1 MRAMPKS
8 ASVKKKPNHERWLVS
23 YADLLTLLLALFV
36 VLYASSTRN
45 KDLVAEVEMGMQR
58 AFHATPIT
66 IMNTHTAGN
75 GILTHAVSTV
85 QHPIA
90 HPATH
95 LQHVTPAISKRLESE
110 IFALQNVQQ
119 QLAILLQPMT
129 QAKTV
134 TMTAQPLT
142 LVISFDASAL
152 FPSGK
157 ATLVKPAVTLLSH
170 VAKSLTKLP
179 QQFSIVI
186 QGYTDNQPIATKQ
199 FPSNWSLSAE
209 RAVTVVSLFMQHGID
224 GSRLSAQGFG
234 EFAPFAPNTTAAG
247 RAQNRR
253 VVVVIHAMDPNV
265 P

>member
-1 MRAMPKS
+1 MRGIARP
-8 ASVKKKPNHERWLVS
+8 AREKKKPNHERWLVS

-58 AFHATPIT
+58 AFHATPLSIL
-66 IMNTHTAGN
+66 NTKSAGN
-75 GILTHAVSTV
+75 GIMQHAVSTV

-95 LQHVTPAISKRLESE
+95 LQHATPRISKQLEAE
-110 IFALQNVQQ
+110 LVALQQVQA
-119 QLAILLQPMT
+119 QLATLLQPMT
-129 QAKTV
+129 TSKKV

-157 ATLVKPAVTLLSH
+157 ATLVKPAVTLLGH
-170 VAKSLTKLP
+170 VAKNLTKLP
-179 QQFSIVI
+179 NQFSIVI
-186 QGYTDNQPIATKQ
+186 QGYTDNKPIDTAQ

-209 RAVTVVSLFMQHGID
+209 RAVSVVSLFMQKGIS
-224 GSRLSAQGFG
+224 GTRLSAQGFG
-234 EFAPFAPNTTAAG
+234 EFAPFAPNTTEAG

-253 VVVVIHAMDPNV
+253 VVVVIHAMDPNG

>member
-1 MRAMPKS
+1 MRS
-8 ASVKKKPNHERWLVS
+8 AARPARAKKKPNHERWLVS

-58 AFHATPIT
+58 AFHATPIS

-75 GILTHAVSTV
+75 GILQHAVSTV

-95 LQHVTPAISKRLESE
+95 LQHATPKVSKQLEAE
-110 IFALQNVQQ
+110 LVALQNVQV
-119 QLAILLQPMT
+119 QLSTLLQPMT
-129 QAKTV
+129 ATKKV
-134 TMTAQPLT
+134 SMAAQPLT

-157 ATLVKPAVTLLSH
+157 ATLVKPAVTLLGN
-170 VAKSLTKLP
+170 VAKRLTKLP
-179 QQFSIVI
+179 NQFSIVI
-186 QGYTDNQPIATKQ
+186 QGYTDNKPIDTAQ

-209 RAVTVVSLFMQHGID
+209 RAVSVVSLFMKQGID
-224 GSRLSAQGFG
+224 GTRLSAQGFG

-253 VVVVIHAMDPNV
+253 VVVVIHAMDPNG

>member
-1 MRAMPKS
+1 MRAAARPS
-8 ASVKKKPNHERWLVS
+8 RPKKKPNHERWLVS

-75 GILTHAVSTV
+75 GILTHAVSAV
-85 QHPIA
+85 QHPMV

-95 LQHVTPAISKRLESE
+95 LRHVTPAISRTLEAE
-110 IFALQNVQQ
+110 ILGLQTVQQ
-119 QLAILLQPMT
+119 QLATLLQPMT
-129 QAKTV
+129 ANKTV

-157 ATLVKPAVTLLSH
+157 ATLVKPAVILLSH
-170 VAKSLTKLP
+170 VAKSLTQLP
-179 QQFSIVI
+179 EQFSIVI

-209 RAVTVVSLFMQHGID
+209 RAVTVVTLFMQRGIS
-224 GSRLSAQGFG
+224 GTRLSAQGFG

-253 VVVVIHAMDPNV
+253 VVVVIHAMDPNG